1 MAQREKRLK
10 ELKKQ
15 EKRQKKLQQKAAAAS
30 ASEAAAALAN
40 ATVALTPAPVPRP
53 VQGNA
58 CQKEE
63 LQREVASSPGP
74 SDSEQ
79 VVRLCTQPPPPALCA
94 FSKVN
99 VAMEQPNKQHFPHFP
114 HNPWLSA
121 TQRDKIIILSHL
133 CWGIPRVQSDSGGL
147 EAAGRCVAPSPP
159 CLYEMPLNC
168 GHLLWIMSPRP
179 FTLLCPTGG
188 KAAQDRKCGVVGCFP
203 QPQMVKCFL

>member
-1 MAQREKRLK
+1 MFHGEKPGVEKKRQGRAPPPPLREEKVQGDCSDLQQLMAQREKRLK

-79 VVRLCTQPPPPALCA
+79 VPSTSSAAVPCRPDDACPAPKRPRL
-94 FSKVN
+94 
-99 VAMEQPNKQHFPHFP
+99 H
-114 HNPWLSA
+114 
-121 TQRDKIIILSHL
+121 
-133 CWGIPRVQSDSGGL
+133 
-147 EAAGRCVAPSPP
+147 
-159 CLYEMPLNC
+159 
-168 GHLLWIMSPRP
+168 
-179 FTLLCPTGG
+179 
-188 KAAQDRKCGVVGCFP
+188 
-203 QPQMVKCFL
+203 